1 MRIRKMARVLL
12 RLVEGLH
19 KACLQHSTG
28 EIGDACDPPET
39 SAPKGKFIT
48 YVDREKITGEKE

>member
-1 MRIRKMARVLL
+1 MARVLL